1 MKYETFL
8 NPTRSE
14 YKYVEK
20 ISESILGIPSIRGL
34 LSENDIWIWRSD
46 ILHNKFVKDLKLGTE
61 NIYFTIEGPDVY
73 IIANTSFMSPSFFK
87 TVVDNP
93 KVFKKIAKRIKKFA
107 PIKHVKYGIEGHKGN
122 KFTI

>member
-20 ISESILGIPSIRGL
+20 ISEYIVPFRDVIK
-34 LSENDIWIWRSD
+34 ED

>member
-1 MKYETFL
+1 MKEGTEKSVM
-8 NPTRSE
+8 TIKGVGRIE
-14 YKYVEK
+14 YFEF
-20 ISESILGIPSIRGL
+20 
-34 LSENDIWIWRSD
+34 ENDIWIWRSD